1 MKKLF
6 SILAVL
12 LVATA
17 LFADVTVKAGGTF
30 AFANFKT
37 PVDENSG
44 LFKEEMNLKT
54 SGFGFDA
61 GVLADISDNLTVYA
75 ELSMVFPKDGD
86 FKEGNG
92 DREKLS
98 EGSDGLSIHFYNIS
112 AGVAYKLDFNA
123 VKLAVG
129 AGVSMSSAVV
139 HNKFEGIKYKISHS
153 VIGLDVLVDV
163 KYMFTENIGAGVTIN
178 PQLGLFDIASGT
190 SKMGELIKNDKI
202 TGIKVNFA
210 LPVTV
215 GVSYT
220 F

>member
-92 DREKLS
+92 GWE
-98 EGSDGLSIHFYNIS
+98 
-112 AGVAYKLDFNA
+112 
-123 VKLAVG
+123 
-129 AGVSMSSAVV
+129 
-139 HNKFEGIKYKISHS
+139 
-153 VIGLDVLVDV
+153 
-163 KYMFTENIGAGVTIN
+163 
-178 PQLGLFDIASGT
+178 
-190 SKMGELIKNDKI
+190 
-202 TGIKVNFA
+202 
-210 LPVTV
+210 
-215 GVSYT
+215 
-220 F
+220 

>member
-12 LVATA
+12 LVSTA
-17 LFADVTVKAGGTF
+17 LFAGVTVKAGGTF
-30 AFANFKT
+30 AYANFKT

-61 GVLADISDNLTVYA
+61 GVLADISDNLTAYA

-92 DREKLS
+92 DWEKLS
-98 EGSDGLSIHFYNIS
+98 EGSDGLNIHFYNIS

-139 HNKFEGIKYKISHS
+139 HNKFEGIEYKISHS
-153 VIGLDVLVDV
+153 VIGLDVLFDA
-163 KYMFTENIGAGVTIN
+163 KYMFAENIGAGVTIN